1 MVGLGGVWFRVA
13 ECEAA
18 VVEAL
23 QEQDNVCERVVDGK
37 DYLSKSVSGRLIL
50 QLKKPYHSRHD
61 ALKNSSCHV
70 EKVARC
76 D

>member
-1 MVGLGGVWFRVA
+1 M
-13 ECEAA
+13 
-18 VVEAL
+18 
-23 QEQDNVCERVVDGK
+23 
-37 DYLSKSVSGRLIL
+37 L

-76 D
+76 EIKILRGFLNTT